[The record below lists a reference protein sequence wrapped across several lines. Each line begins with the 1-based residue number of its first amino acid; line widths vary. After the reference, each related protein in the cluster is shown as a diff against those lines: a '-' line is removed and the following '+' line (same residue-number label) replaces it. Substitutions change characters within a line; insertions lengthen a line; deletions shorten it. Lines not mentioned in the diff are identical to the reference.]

1 VSDPVASRA
10 PALDARF
17 ELQVESSRSSFTVR
31 VELRLESGVLV
42 LFGASGAGKTLTLQ
56 ALAGLAKPSR
66 GSIHLGGVA
75 LFDAELRVWVPP
87 HRRGVGYVPQ
97 RQSLFPFLDVVGN
110 VDFGLPR
117 AKRGRSAGRSMALLE
132 ELGIAHRAHARPDDL
147 SGGERQ
153 RVALARAL
161 NVEPRLVLLDE
172 PFASIDRGGR
182 AELCVVLRDVLAR
195 RGTPAVLVTHDPLEA
210 IEMGDRLVHIEEG
223 RSISS
228 ATPTEFFGMEPRM
241 SIEYTKLW
249 RG

>member
-1 VSDPVASRA
+1 VTDA
-10 PALDARF
+10 PKLPPPAVDARF
-17 ELQVESSRSSFTVR
+17 DLSVGSRRSTFSVH

-42 LFGASGAGKTLTLQ
+42 LFGASGTGKTLTLE
-56 ALAGLAKPSR
+56 ALAGLVKPTVGR
-66 GSIHLGGVA
+66 IRVGDA
-75 LFDAELRVWVPP
+75 TLFDAALGVWVPP

-97 RQSLFPFLDVVGN
+97 RQSLFPFLDVLDN

-117 AKRGRSAGRSMALLE
+117 AKRGRGSASSMALLE
-132 ELGIAHRAHARPDDL
+132 ELGIAHRAHSMPDGL

-161 NVEPRLVLLDE
+161 NVQPGLVLLDE

-182 AELCVVLRDVLAR
+182 AALCVTLRDVLAR

-210 IEMGDRLVHIEEG
+210 IEMGDRLVHLEEG
-223 RSISS
+223 RSTSF
-228 ATPTEFFGMEPRM
+228 AAPTEFFGIEPHM